1 MKIDIRLE
9 HGKPILFFTDC
20 VEKST
25 GFIES
30 YTRHD
35 GHSMASRDYMYG
47 LPKPET
53 PDQFKACC
61 KTLED
66 WARIPCE

>member
-1 MKIDIRLE
+1 MKLDIRLE
-9 HGKPILFFTDC
+9 KGEPILFFTDC

-25 GFIES
+25 GFIEC

-35 GHSMASRDYMYG
+35 GHSMASRDYMYR

-53 PDQFKACC
+53 QEHLKACSE
-61 KTLED
+61 TLEA
-66 WARIPCE
+66 WARMPY

>member
-9 HGKPILFFTDC
+9 QGKPIMFFTDF

-53 PDQFKACC
+53 QEQVMACC
-61 KTLED
+61 EVLEA
-66 WARIPCE
+66 WAQMPY